1 MTAALAGRETTLTE
15 AQVRSYHER
24 GFLVLRGVFAPAEMA
39 LVSME
44 AERLLLRKDLID
56 TRNLRCRWQPGCDS
70 GECLFETF
78 DPVIDLSP
86 LLASLARD
94 PRLLSALGA
103 LYGEE
108 AFLFKDK
115 LIFKPPTAK
124 GYDLHQDYI
133 AWQCFPRRFVTAAV
147 AIDP

>member
-1 MTAALAGRETTLTE
+1 MTPAVANRETMLTE

-24 GFLVLRGVFAPAEMA
+24 GFLVLRGVFEPAEMA

-44 AERLLLRKDLID
+44 AERLLQRKDLID

-86 LLASLARD
+86 LLGALARD
-94 PRLLSALGA
+94 PRLLGTLAA
-103 LYGEE
+103 LYGE
-108 AFLFKDK
+108 
-115 LIFKPPTAK
+115 
-124 GYDLHQDYI
+124 
-133 AWQCFPRRFVTAAV
+133 
-147 AIDP
+147 